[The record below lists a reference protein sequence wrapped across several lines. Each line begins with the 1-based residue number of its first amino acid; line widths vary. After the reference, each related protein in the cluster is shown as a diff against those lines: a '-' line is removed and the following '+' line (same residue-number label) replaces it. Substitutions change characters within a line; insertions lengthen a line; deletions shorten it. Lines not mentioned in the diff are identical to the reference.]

1 MENVRPLS
9 VENSRT
15 KLENYIDEKYDQ
27 VAIKY
32 LKEKILNEVKQQFS
46 PSNQGDK
53 INAELVKSLREQIQN
68 LQSEIS
74 FLREEIKEKN
84 TLLKMIIHSKCAP

>member
-1 MENVRPLS
+1 MKNVRLLS

-27 VAIKY
+27 AAIKY

-46 PSNQGDK
+46 TRNHGDK
-53 INAELVKSLREQIQN
+53 INAELVERVFKAKYLFYTKRS
-68 LQSEIS
+68 
-74 FLREEIKEKN
+74 KKKN
-84 TLLKMIIHSKCAP
+84 TLLKMVYLQTVPV

>member
-32 LKEKILNEVKQQFS
+32 LKEKILNEVKQKFC

-53 INAELVKSLREQIQN
+53 INVELVKSLREQIEN
-68 LQSEIS
+68 LQSEII
-74 FLREEIKEKN
+74 FYEK
-84 TLLKMIIHSKCAP
+84 K